1 MNTLNQSKKFT
12 TGWLIVVACMLIQ
25 AIPFGVAS
33 NIQPQFMAYI
43 LDPNSGYGFTQAGFS
58 LIFTL
63 GTVVSAI
70 ASPFIGSMFNKV
82 SVKTMYLVG
91 SILSGGGF
99 LAFSMCKEL
108 WQFYIVAGVVQVGT
122 AAISSIGV
130 PLLINGWF
138 DELSKGKAMGLAFAG
153 GSIGNIFLQ
162 SMTAYSLTNFGI
174 SKSYL
179 MFGALSLLV
188 GIPITLLFLRMPKND
203 SEIVRGKKKG
213 NEKGNEKEETNDTV
227 SLDWGY
233 TLKEVKNLKFFWI
246 LALGLFFL
254 GMYVSVLAV
263 QYPAYLKNFLKVD
276 PMIVGMVGS
285 TFAIFSLGGN
295 LFGGVIFDKLGI
307 TKGLVV
313 AFILAGTSCL
323 ALMNAG
329 SIPMLAPIF
338 AALKGLSVFAYMMG
352 PSLLAG
358 SFFGKKEFGAI
369 LGVIQIF
376 FAVGFAAGSSI
387 FGLLVDKMGY
397 NVAWL
402 FVLSFIVICYVALI
416 TASIGMTKLNKERIA
431 KLQNNTSSDVA

>member
-1 MNTLNQSKKFT
+1 MSTLNQSKSKKFT

-82 SVKTMYLVG
+82 SVKTMYLIG

-108 WQFYIVAGVVQVGT
+108 WQFYIVAGIVQVGT
-122 AAISSIGV
+122 ATISSIGV

-162 SMTAYSLTNFGI
+162 SITAYSLTNFGI
-174 SKSYL
+174 SKSYF
-179 MFGALSLLV
+179 MFGALSLVV

-203 SEIVRGKKKG
+203 SEIVKG
-213 NEKGNEKEETNDTV
+213 NKKDNVKEEDKE
-227 SLDWGY
+227 SDISIDWGY
-233 TLKEVKNLKFFWI
+233 SLKEVKNIKHFWI

-276 PMIVGMVGS
+276 PMIVGLVGS
-285 TFAIFSLGGN
+285 TFAVFSLGGN

-307 TKGLVV
+307 TKGLIV
-313 AFILAGTSCL
+313 AFALAGTSCI

-352 PSLLAG
+352 PSLLTG

-369 LGVIQIF
+369 LGVVQIF
-376 FAVGFAAGSSI
+376 FAVGFAAGSSL

-397 NVAWL
+397 SVAWI
-402 FVLSFIVICYVALI
+402 FVLSFIIVCYVALI
-416 TASIGMTKLNKERIA
+416 TASIGMGKLNKERIS
-431 KLQNNTSSDVA
+431 KLQSNSSPKIA